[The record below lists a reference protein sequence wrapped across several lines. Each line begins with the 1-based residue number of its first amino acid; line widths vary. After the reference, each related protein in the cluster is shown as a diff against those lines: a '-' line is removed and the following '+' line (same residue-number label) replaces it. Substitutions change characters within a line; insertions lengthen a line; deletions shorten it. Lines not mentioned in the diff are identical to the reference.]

1 MAGITK
7 DVNFTFLWLLLLLL
21 TAMAG
26 MSLYYQSTY
35 GDISQRYEK
44 ARAELDTA
52 MIDLQTR
59 ERALNEG
66 LAELN
71 IAKEREQALGG
82 RYTELKG
89 EKESTEAALSRT
101 QKELADQK
109 VENIRLNKELSYTQQ
124 SLTAAQ
130 KAIEQFSAENA
141 NLRATVFAMQSTIQ
155 SLYAQ
160 IASLEAQ
167 IRALQQPR

>member
-1 MAGITK
+1 MAGITR

-44 ARAELDTA
+44 ASEELTMA
-52 MIDLQTR
+52 MKDLQAR
-59 ERALNEG
+59 EDALSEG

-89 EKESTEAALSRT
+89 EKESTETALART

-109 VENIRLNKELSYTQQ
+109 AESARLNKELSYTQQ
-124 SLTAAQ
+124 SLTTAQ
-130 KAIEQFSAENA
+130 KSLEQYSAENA
-141 NLRATVFAMQSTIQ
+141 NLRAAVSAMQNTIQ
-155 SLYAQ
+155 SLSARVT
-160 IASLEAQ
+160 SLEGQLA
-167 IRALQQPR
+167 ALKTP